1 MRCPC
6 IQAGIVLGES
16 WGLLRDLVRPNE
28 PLGSR
33 WEREGGERRTIVR
46 SREGTEASAEA
57 KTREN

>member
-1 MRCPC
+1 M
-6 IQAGIVLGES
+6 LGES

-46 SREGTEASAEA
+46 SGEGTEASAEA